1 MSTPLVFF
9 KKALDNLPV
18 GITITDRDRR
28 IIYTNPTDAAMHRYS
43 VKELIGKD
51 VRVFAPPELYSPAPI
66 EELTLEKYWRRE
78 SINKRKDEQTF
89 PVQLC
94 TNIVTDKNGKPSM
107 IVTVCEDISD
117 RKSIEE
123 SSWENELKFRK
134 LIEVAFDGIAVT
146 EKGKFIDAND
156 QFLNLFG
163 YNRLELIGMLVTN
176 LIASEARHDA
186 MKKILSGYDKPY
198 ESLCMQ
204 KDGSIFPVEVCGKT
218 YIMQNRE
225 IRVTALRDISERK
238 KAQKDLEQVRQE
250 WEQIFQAIG
259 HPTIILDPDHN
270 ILAAN
275 HAAIKAIGK
284 TKEETIGKK
293 CYEIFHTSTKPPPG
307 CPLDQMLTSNHL
319 EATDMEI
326 EAFGGIFLVS
336 CTPVFDAQGHLQKII
351 HIATDITKRKKAED
365 ALRDSESHIKEA
377 LSVLNATLESTAD
390 GILVID
396 RQGRMAKFN
405 QKFVQM
411 WNIPKSIIKSRNDEE
426 ALAFVLEQLK
436 DPESFLSKVRE
447 LYLQP
452 EAVSYDVIE
461 FKDGK
466 YFERYSQ
473 PQKIEDKILG
483 RVWSFRDVTD
493 RKKAEDKL
501 KKNEKE
507 LKKRVKELEEFYDM
521 AVGRELKM
529 VALKKEIEQL
539 KKQIEEFGIKP
550 NKREC
555 LSSECNKCNRDT
567 KDQC

>member
-1 MSTPLVFF
+1 MQKNTNKSNTTNNKHSLRIF
-9 KKALDNLPV
+9 KKTLDNLPV
-18 GITITDRDRR
+18 GITITDRNRR

-51 VRVFAPPELYSPAPI
+51 VRVFAPAELCNPAPI

-89 PVQLC
+89 PVQLF
-94 TNIVTDKNGKPSM
+94 TNIVTDKTGKPSM

-123 SSWENELKFRK
+123 SLRENELKFRK

-163 YNRLELIGMLVTN
+163 YKRLELIGMLVTK
-176 LIASEARHDA
+176 LIAAEARHDVL
-186 MKKILSGYDKPY
+186 KKILSGYDKQY
-198 ESLCMQ
+198 ESLCVR
-204 KDGSIFPVEVCGKT
+204 KDGSIFPVEVCGQN
-218 YIMQNRE
+218 YLMHNRE
-225 IRVTALRDISERK
+225 MRVTALRDISERK
-238 KAQKDLEQVRQE
+238 KAQKDLEQVLQE
-250 WEQIFQAIG
+250 WEDIFQAIG
-259 HPTIILDPDHN
+259 HPTIILDPNHN

-275 HAAIKAIGK
+275 NATIKAIGK
-284 TKEETIGKK
+284 TKEETVGKK
-293 CYEIFHTSTKPPPG
+293 CYEMFHAAAKPPPG

-319 EATDMEI
+319 ETTDMEI
-326 EAFGGIFLVS
+326 EALGGIFLVS
-336 CTPVFDAQGHLQKII
+336 CTPVFDVWGKLQKII
-351 HIATDITKRKKAED
+351 HIATDITKRKRAEE
-365 ALRDSESHIKEA
+365 ALRDSEMHIKEA
-377 LSVLNATLESTAD
+377 LSLLNATLESTAD

-411 WNIPKSIIKSRNDEE
+411 WNIPESIVKSRNDDE
-426 ALAFVLEQLK
+426 ALTFVLEQLK

-473 PQKIEDKILG
+473 PQEIEGKILG

-493 RKKAEDKL
+493 RKKAEDRL
-501 KKNEKE
+501 KKSEKE
-507 LKKRVKELEEFYDM
+507 LQKRVKELEEFYDM
-521 AVGRELKM
+521 AVGREVRMK
-529 VALKKEIEQL
+529 QL
-539 KKQIEEFGIKP
+539 KEENEKLKQELEKYQ
-550 NKREC
+550 K
-555 LSSECNKCNRDT
+555 K
-567 KDQC
+567 

>member
-1 MSTPLVFF
+1 MLKNTKKENTTNNEHSLRIF

-51 VRVFAPPELYSPAPI
+51 VRVFAPPELCNPAPI

-123 SSWENELKFRK
+123 SLRGNELKFRK

-146 EKGKFIDAND
+146 EKGRFIDAND
-156 QFLNLFG
+156 KFLNLFG

-176 LIASEARHDA
+176 LIAADARHDT
-186 MKKILSGYDKPY
+186 MEKILAGYDKPY
-198 ESLCMQ
+198 ESLCLR
-204 KDGSIFPVEVCGKT
+204 KDSSIFPVEVCGQN
-218 YIMQNRE
+218 YLIRNRE
-225 IRVTALRDISERK
+225 MRVTALRDISERK

-250 WEQIFQAIG
+250 WEDIFHAIG
-259 HPTIILDPDHN
+259 HPTIILDPNHN

-284 TKEETIGKK
+284 TKEETVGKK
-293 CYEIFHTSTKPPPG
+293 CYEIFHAAAKPPPG

-319 EATDMEI
+319 ETTDMEI
-326 EAFGGIFLVS
+326 EALGGIFLVS
-336 CTPVFDAQGHLQKII
+336 CTPVFDVWGNLQKII
-351 HIATDITKRKKAED
+351 HIATDITKRKRAEE
-365 ALRDSESHIKEA
+365 ALRDSEMHIEES
-377 LSVLNATLESTAD
+377 LSLLNATLESTAD

-396 RQGRMAKFN
+396 RQGRMVKFN
-405 QKFVQM
+405 RKFVQM
-411 WNIPKSIIKSRNDEE
+411 WNIPESIVRSRNDDE

-473 PQKIEDKILG
+473 SQEIEGKILG

-493 RKKAEDKL
+493 RKKAEDEL
-501 KKNEKE
+501 KKHEKE
-507 LKKRVKELEEFYDM
+507 LRKRVKELEEFYNM

-529 VALKKEIEQL
+529 IELKKEIERL
-539 KKQIEEFGIKP
+539 KKDLEKKK
-550 NKREC
+550 NH
-555 LSSECNKCNRDT
+555 
-567 KDQC
+567 